1 MYRLKSYGIIK
12 IRKKV
17 NFMTKTRFA
26 PSLSGYMHIGNLRS
40 ALFAYLIAK
49 QDEGEFVLRIEDTDR
64 SRSRIGVEEQIY
76 NILNAFQLTYDEGP
90 HRETNNTEYVQSK
103 RLDIYKSYA
112 EKLLKKGEA
121 YYCFCDKKTLNA
133 NRMKASEEK
142 QNFLYEDPCRII
154 GIEEAKN
161 RVLAGESYT
170 IRQKMPKTGQTSFRD
185 LVYGDITFDN
195 STLEDQILIKSDGF
209 PTYNFANVIDDALM
223 EITHVTRGCEYLSSM
238 PKYLLLYEALNF
250 PRPEFVHLPLVRIK
264 EKGVLI
270 KNYKED
276 DLMDLLNQGFL
287 PSAIIN
293 YMALLGWNPRTNQ
306 EFFTL
311 QELINEFD
319 ISKITKRPC
328 CYDIKK
334 LEWFNKH
341 YISKMNDQEY
351 INFTR
356 PYLENVYNL
365 KDKTEEWINNLLLL
379 FKKHLHFG
387 SEIAL
392 VSNLFFRKTI
402 ILDEKCI
409 NYLRSDELIPSVLTT
424 FKEEV
429 ENCSDWNL
437 QNIEELLKRVE
448 LKTNSTKE
456 KTYMP
461 IRIVVTGLNYGRELS
476 KTLFL
481 LEQQTIIKRVEN
493 SIGMY

>member
-1 MYRLKSYGIIK
+1 
-12 IRKKV
+12 
-17 NFMTKTRFA
+17 MTKTRFA
-26 PSLSGYMHIGNLRS
+26 PSPTGYLHIGNLRS

-49 QDEGEFVLRIEDTDR
+49 HDEGEFILRIEDTDK
-64 SRSRIGVEEQIY
+64 SKTMIGAEERIY
-76 NILNAFQLTYDEGP
+76 NLLNTFQLTYDEGP
-90 HRETNNTEYVQSK
+90 NKEIGSTEYIQSK

-121 YYCFCDKKTLNA
+121 YYCFCDKKTLNTQ
-133 NRMKASEEK
+133 RMKASEEK
-142 QNFLYEDPCRII
+142 QNFLYEDSCRII

-195 STLEDQILIKSDGF
+195 NTLEDQILIKSDGF
-209 PTYNFANVIDDALM
+209 PTYNFANVIDDCLM
-223 EITHVTRGCEYLSSM
+223 DITHVTRGCEYLSSM
-238 PKYLLLYEALNF
+238 PKYLLLYDALNF
-250 PRPEFVHLPLVRIK
+250 PRPEFVHLPLVKTK
-264 EKGVLI
+264 EKGTLE
-270 KNYKED
+270 KRNKED
-276 DLMDLLNQGFL
+276 DLIDLLNQGFL

-293 YMALLGWNPRTNQ
+293 YIAFLGWNPKNNQ
-306 EFFTL
+306 EFFTIE
-311 QELINEFD
+311 ELIREFD

-328 CYDIKK
+328 CYDLKK
-334 LEWFNKH
+334 LEWYNKH
-341 YISKMNDQEY
+341 YISMMNNQDY

-379 FKKHLHFG
+379 FKHHLHFG

-392 VSNLFFRKTI
+392 VSNLFFRETI
-402 ILDEKCI
+402 ILDKKCI
-409 NYLRSDELIPSVLTT
+409 NYLRSDEIIPSVLKT
-424 FKEEV
+424 FKEEI
-429 ENCSDWNL
+429 ENCFDWNL
-437 QNIEELLKRVE
+437 QNIEEILKRVE
-448 LKTNSTKE
+448 TKTNSTKE

-476 KTLFL
+476 KILFL
-481 LEQQTIIKRVEN
+481 LGQQTIIKRLQN

>member
-195 STLEDQILIKSDGF
+195 STLEDQLKVMASQPITL
-209 PTYNFANVIDDALM
+209 LM
-223 EITHVTRGCEYLSSM
+223 
-238 PKYLLLYEALNF
+238 
-250 PRPEFVHLPLVRIK
+250 
-264 EKGVLI
+264 
-270 KNYKED
+270 
-276 DLMDLLNQGFL
+276 
-287 PSAIIN
+287 
-293 YMALLGWNPRTNQ
+293 
-306 EFFTL
+306 
-311 QELINEFD
+311 
-319 ISKITKRPC
+319 
-328 CYDIKK
+328 
-334 LEWFNKH
+334 
-341 YISKMNDQEY
+341 
-351 INFTR
+351 
-356 PYLENVYNL
+356 
-365 KDKTEEWINNLLLL
+365 
-379 FKKHLHFG
+379 
-387 SEIAL
+387 
-392 VSNLFFRKTI
+392 
-402 ILDEKCI
+402 
-409 NYLRSDELIPSVLTT
+409 
-424 FKEEV
+424 
-429 ENCSDWNL
+429 
-437 QNIEELLKRVE
+437 
-448 LKTNSTKE
+448 
-456 KTYMP
+456 
-461 IRIVVTGLNYGRELS
+461 
-476 KTLFL
+476 
-481 LEQQTIIKRVEN
+481 
-493 SIGMY
+493 

>member
-1 MYRLKSYGIIK
+1 
-12 IRKKV
+12 
-17 NFMTKTRFA
+17 MTRTRFA
-26 PSLSGYMHIGNLRS
+26 PSLTGHLHIGNLRS
-40 ALFAYLIAK
+40 ALFAYLLAK
-49 QDEGEFVLRIEDTDR
+49 HDEGEFILRIEDTN
-64 SRSRIGVEEQIY
+64 SSKILISPEELI
-76 NILNAFQLTYDEGP
+76 NMLLNTFQLTYDEGP
-90 HRETNNTEYVQSK
+90 KKERDSTEYIQSK

-133 NRMKASEEK
+133 KRMKASEEK

-170 IRQKMPKTGQTSFRD
+170 IRQKMPRSGQISFHD

-223 EITHVTRGCEYLSSM
+223 DITHVTRGCEYLSSM

-250 PRPEFVHLPLVRIK
+250 PRPEFVHLPLIKNK
-264 EKGVLI
+264 EKGNLT
-270 KNYKED
+270 KTNKDD
-276 DLMDLLNQGFL
+276 DLIDLLNQGFL
-287 PSAIIN
+287 PCAILN
-293 YMALLGWNPRTNQ
+293 YIALLGWNPRTNQ

-334 LEWFNKH
+334 LVWFNKH

-392 VSNLFFRKTI
+392 VSNLFFREI
-402 ILDEKCI
+402 IVLDETCI
-409 NYLRSDELIPSVLTT
+409 SYLRSDELIPSILKT
-424 FKEEV
+424 FKEEI
-429 ENCSDWNL
+429 ETCSDWNL

-456 KTYMP
+456 KTYRT

-476 KTLFL
+476 KILFL

>member
-1 MYRLKSYGIIK
+1 
-12 IRKKV
+12 
-17 NFMTKTRFA
+17 MTRTRFA
-26 PSLSGYMHIGNLRS
+26 PSLTGHLHIGNLRS
-40 ALFAYLIAK
+40 ALFAYLLAK
-49 QDEGEFVLRIEDTDR
+49 HDDGEFILRIEDTN
-64 SRSRIGVEEQIY
+64 SSKILISPEELI
-76 NILNAFQLTYDEGP
+76 NMLLNTFQLTYDEGP
-90 HRETNNTEYVQSK
+90 KKERDSTEYIQSK

-133 NRMKASEEK
+133 KRMKASEEK

-170 IRQKMPKTGQTSFRD
+170 IRQKMPRSGQISFHD

-223 EITHVTRGCEYLSSM
+223 DITHVTRGCEYLSSM

-250 PRPEFVHLPLVRIK
+250 PRPEFVHLPLIKNK
-264 EKGVLI
+264 EKGNLT
-270 KNYKED
+270 KTNKDD
-276 DLMDLLNQGFL
+276 DLIDLLNQGFL
-287 PSAIIN
+287 PCAILN
-293 YMALLGWNPRTNQ
+293 YIALLGWNPRTNQ

-334 LEWFNKH
+334 LVWFNKH

-392 VSNLFFRKTI
+392 VSNLFFREI
-402 ILDEKCI
+402 IVLDETCI
-409 NYLRSDELIPSVLTT
+409 SYLRSDELIPSILKT
-424 FKEEV
+424 FKEEI
-429 ENCSDWNL
+429 ETCSDWNL

-456 KTYMP
+456 KTYRT

-476 KTLFL
+476 KILFL

>member
-1 MYRLKSYGIIK
+1 
-12 IRKKV
+12 
-17 NFMTKTRFA
+17 MTRTRFA
-26 PSLSGYMHIGNLRS
+26 PSLTGHLHIGNLRS
-40 ALFAYLIAK
+40 ALFAYLLAK
-49 QDEGEFVLRIEDTDR
+49 HDEGEFILRIEDTN
-64 SRSRIGVEEQIY
+64 SSKILISPEELI
-76 NILNAFQLTYDEGP
+76 NVLLNTFQLTYDEGP
-90 HRETNNTEYVQSK
+90 KKERDSTEYIQSK

-133 NRMKASEEK
+133 KRMKASEEK

-170 IRQKMPKTGQTSFRD
+170 IRQKMPRSGQISFHD

-223 EITHVTRGCEYLSSM
+223 DITHVTRGCEYLSSM

-250 PRPEFVHLPLVRIK
+250 PRPEFVHLPLIKNK
-264 EKGVLI
+264 EKGNLT
-270 KNYKED
+270 KTNKDD
-276 DLMDLLNQGFL
+276 DLIDLLKQGFL
-287 PSAIIN
+287 PSAILN
-293 YMALLGWNPRTNQ
+293 YIALLGWNPRTNQ

-392 VSNLFFRKTI
+392 VSNLFFREI
-402 ILDEKCI
+402 IVLDETCI
-409 NYLRSDELIPSVLTT
+409 SYLRSDELIPSILKT
-424 FKEEV
+424 FKEEI
-429 ENCSDWNL
+429 ETCSDWNL

-456 KTYMP
+456 KTYRS

-476 KTLFL
+476 KILFL